1 MYSGVDGVLLLAAG
15 LGERLKPI
23 TDYIPKP
30 LIRIKDIPIIVFP
43 LYLLSKAGLRRII
56 VNSHH
61 LADMLENFLS
71 DFGKKNSI
79 DFTIIREEKLLGT
92 GGTIKYV
99 FDNFNFE
106 KILVINSDSV
116 GDFDIAEF
124 LNESLQFDS
133 IAHIMLYQDSLIGG
147 IDLNPESRYVDI
159 KGEGKGGNY
168 TFCGV
173 HLVDRKI
180 MNFLKQKRDIPLCIV
195 RDGYIPAI
203 SQGEKISASIHNGL
217 FSDAGT
223 YERIEHIKK
232 FPDQFFEK
240 IKNYFFL
247 S

>member
-1 MYSGVDGVLLLAAG
+1 MYGVDGVLVLAAG

-23 TDYIPKP
+23 TENIPKP

-43 LYLLSKAGLRRII
+43 LYLMVKSGFRRII

-61 LADMLENFLS
+61 LADILENFLL

-79 DFTIIREEKLLGT
+79 DFVIIREEKLLGT

-99 FDNFNFE
+99 FENFGFE

-116 GDFDIAEF
+116 GDFDIPEF
-124 LNESLQFDS
+124 LNEAFQFDS
-133 IAHIMLYQDSLIGG
+133 IAHIMLYQDSSIGG
-147 IDLNPESRYVDI
+147 IDLNLPSRYVNI
-159 KGEGKGGNY
+159 KGEGRGGNY

-180 MNFLKQKRDIPLCIV
+180 VNFLSQKRDIPLCII

-203 SQGEKISASIHNGL
+203 SYGEKISASIHTGL

-232 FPDQFFEK
+232 FPNHFFER
-240 IKNYFFL
+240 IKNYFSL
-247 S
+247 P